1 VEPARPVKTDMNFL
15 GRSRK
20 IILPDGSK
28 IRTPILIPS
37 FSSRVG
43 KYSCEEVKGILHYT
57 SELFTDS
64 LLLSAYDIYHEVYS
78 GPDSLAAT
86 PELYYIDSG
95 GYEAS
100 MDRDLSTTHP
110 AFGGEPCQR
119 TDRSEWTFERYR
131 EITAKICSANTE
143 KNIAVVNYDH
153 HNERFTIEE
162 QLEKARQSFEGL
174 SGILRSILL
183 KPEMLS
189 QKILQIDKIVSK
201 ASSLREFDIIGVTEK
216 ELGESVLNRLCNLAK
231 IRMAL
236 DREDVLKPVHVF
248 GCLDP
253 LSCSL
258 YFMAGA
264 EIFDGLTWMRFAF
277 MNGGIVY
284 SEQYRLINALD
295 DFSSVA
301 DKRMFQGNLDKL
313 RELKDHL
320 ISYHNSGNFKDIGE
334 ADSDLLEKVV
344 DRVRARLRS

>member
-1 VEPARPVKTDMNFL
+1 MNFL
-15 GRSRK
+15 GRSSK

-43 KYSCEEVKGILHYT
+43 KYSPKEVSSILQHT

-64 LLLSAYDIYHEVYS
+64 LLLSAYDIYHDVYP
-78 GPDSLAAT
+78 GPDTLAAT

-100 MDRDLSTTHP
+100 INRDLSTTH
-110 AFGGEPCQR
+110 ATLGGEPSER
-119 TDRSEWTFERYR
+119 ADRDEWTFERYR
-131 EITAKICSANTE
+131 ETTARICAAGSSI
-143 KNIAVVNYDH
+143 NIAVVNYDH

-162 QLEKARQSFEGL
+162 QLDKARQSFEGL
-174 SGILRSILL
+174 SGVLRSILL

-189 QKILQIDKIVSK
+189 QEYLQIDKIVSK
-201 ASSLREFDIIGVTEK
+201 ASSLRDFDIIGVTEK
-216 ELGESVLNRLCNLAK
+216 ELGRSVLERLCNLAK

-236 DREDVLKPVHVF
+236 DREDVIKPVHVF

-258 YFMAGA
+258 FFMAGA
-264 EIFDGLTWMRFAF
+264 EIFDGLTWMRFAY
-277 MNGGIVY
+277 MNGSTVY
-284 SEQYRLINALD
+284 SEQYRVMNAVD
-295 DFSSVA
+295 DENRVA
-301 DKRMFQGNLDKL
+301 DKRMFQSNLDKL

-320 ISYHNSGNFKDIGE
+320 INYHESGNFEDIREG
-334 ADSDLLEKVV
+334 DPDLLSRVV
-344 DRVRARLRS
+344 NRVSARLRS